1 MGAGLGSG
9 ALLLGSLPRGQ
20 RWGQDVKA
28 SIKPAVHFVGFRGEE
43 YWSAV
48 KIWGLPDFIHIGW
61 DRYAMHAIIPEDT
74 VVFAKGEWTQE
85 PNHYGYPDMKRG
97 PLHLYD

>member
-1 MGAGLGSG
+1 MGDACEQVPQ
-9 ALLLGSLPRGQ
+9 SLR
-20 RWGQDVKA
+20 
-28 SIKPAVHFVGFRGEE
+28 PAVHFVGLRGDE

-74 VVFAKGEWTQE
+74 VVFARGDWTQE
-85 PNHYGYPDMKRG
+85 SSQYGYPDMKRG